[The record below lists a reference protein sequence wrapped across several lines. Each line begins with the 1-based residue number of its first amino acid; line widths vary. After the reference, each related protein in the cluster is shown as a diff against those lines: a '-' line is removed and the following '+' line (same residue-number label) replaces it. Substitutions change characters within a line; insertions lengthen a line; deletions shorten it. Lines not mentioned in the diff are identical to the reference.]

1 MVLTNLL
8 VIAARHV
15 VRGGVEGVVLKRQP
29 PPLHRLLPVALQA
42 VAHASV
48 ALDVGH
54 HRHLRQRLSVLLLG
68 RLHHPP
74 SEVEEAAGLGHLR
87 GAHRGGDAGQ
97 RKGAEEGVLS
107 VDVHDHLHP
116 DAPGLENR
124 WQRGRQGVED
134 LLEVLRADLCGA
146 LLRRVEGAHHPVVQA
161 LEAAGAVLLEG
172 GLGQLPVAAQPV
184 DDELLR
190 GRQPRRAAIPGND
203 RLLGRRLAGR
213 GRHLAAAQGEGH
225 AQGPVVLLAL
235 PGRRHGDAEPLRDE
249 EGALVGPPMQATLL
263 EDLFELLGQDLLVA
277 PLQQLPQLHARRR
290 LQEPL

>member
-172 GLGQLPVAAQPV
+172 GLGQLPVAAQPGNLEWLHA
-184 DDELLR
+184 DHLLV
-190 GRQPRRAAIPGND
+190 
-203 RLLGRRLAGR
+203 L
-213 GRHLAAAQGEGH
+213 
-225 AQGPVVLLAL
+225 VLLIPVERKGDTHRAIKLCVRAL
-235 PGRRHGDAEPLRDE
+235 LHRYRDRVAAPFDHE
-249 EGALVGPPMQATLL
+249 EWALVGPPVEARL
-263 EDLFELLGQDLLVA
+263 
-277 PLQQLPQLHARRR
+277 LHALGELRVQGA
-290 LQEPL
+290 LQAAV